1 MPVEIIAASM
11 VVFAFI
17 AGRYYELTK
26 ATKHLKKIDAIQK
39 EFLEERERFLEE
51 RERWYRAI
59 AEKEKIIDEYMER
72 HKGQ

>member
-11 VVFAFI
+11 ALFAFI

-26 ATKHLKKIDAIQK
+26 ATKYLKRIDAIQK

-51 RERWYRAI
+51 REHWYKE